1 MNEVIMA
8 VDLRGR
14 GTVGCA
20 YYVAREEKL
29 YMMEDIRFGG
39 IEVIETC
46 MTDTLVLWSPAGA
59 DTRRSE
65 ASCPANGYTSVYKGR

>member
-8 VDLRGR
+8 VDLRDR

-29 YMMEDIRFGG
+29 YLMEDVRFGG
-39 IEVIETC
+39 IEIIETC
-46 MTDTLVLWSPAGA
+46 KTVSPTAPEAGA
-59 DTRRSE
+59 Y
-65 ASCPANGYTSVYKGR
+65 P

>member
-8 VDLRGR
+8 VDLRDR

-29 YMMEDIRFGG
+29 YMMDDIRFGG
-39 IEVIETC
+39 MEVIETRVAILI
-46 MTDTLVLWSPAGA
+46 LVISDDA
-59 DTRRSE
+59 DT
-65 ASCPANGYTSVYKGR
+65 